1 MSGSGLEDQREEQAQ
16 KSKEKG
22 PGKGNSSCYWVLEKL
37 REVGPSSLLL
47 PEHTGV

>member
-22 PGKGNSSCYWVLEKL
+22 PGKGKQLLLLGPEKQ
-37 REVGPSSLLL
+37 REVGLLL